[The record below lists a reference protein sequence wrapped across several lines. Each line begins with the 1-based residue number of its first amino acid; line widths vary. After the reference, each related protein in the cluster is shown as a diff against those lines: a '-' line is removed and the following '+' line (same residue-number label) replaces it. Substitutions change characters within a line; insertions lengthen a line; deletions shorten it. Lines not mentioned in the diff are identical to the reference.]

1 MYTFSLSESF
11 GFPLHSTTIVN
22 FTVRFIDII
31 RLDKLY
37 AALPNLKRLAMFPLL
52 EEDTNPI
59 SIRLLNSK
67 TPPSLKYLHL
77 HLIRLAMFPFEC
89 IELLLKTFP
98 PTQLE
103 CLSIYEMCHD
113 YSYANS
119 ELWFPILT
127 MPTLKLKQ
135 LRIKLDSSEITDAL
149 IQQLRQ
155 YFGEKTQ
162 VIHLERDP
170 HIKR

>member
-1 MYTFSLSESF
+1 MYTFSLSERF
-11 GFPLHSTTIVN
+11 GSPLHSTTTVN

-37 AALPNLKRLAMFPLL
+37 AALPNLKRLAMLPSI
-52 EEDTNPI
+52 EEHINPT
-59 SIRLLNSK
+59 SLHLLNSK
-67 TPPSLKYLHL
+67 PPHSLKYLHL
-77 HLIRLAMFPFEC
+77 RLIRLETFPFEY

-103 CLSIYEMCHD
+103 CLSIYEMYNDCC
-113 YSYANS
+113 YANS

-135 LRIKLDSSEITDAL
+135 LRIKLNSEQITDDL
-149 IQQLRQ
+149 IQRLRQ
-155 YFGEKTQ
+155 HFGEETQ

-170 HIKR
+170 HIKG